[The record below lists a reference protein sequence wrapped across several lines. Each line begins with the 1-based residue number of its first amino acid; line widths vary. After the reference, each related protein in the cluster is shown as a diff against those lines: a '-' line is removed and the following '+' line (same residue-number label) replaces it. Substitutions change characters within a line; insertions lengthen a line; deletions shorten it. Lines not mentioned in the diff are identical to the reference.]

1 MGTKQDD
8 DTHHR
13 PPVGDLEPSPAPSP
27 DHETT
32 STPELVPAQV
42 LEGVTGGAPVGP
54 VTGRAAEWSEG
65 SAQRAARAYEV
76 LGLYVER
83 AARMVHTAPPGAI
96 APVMRTLLEV
106 ARLEGGQSTSNVAVV
121 LSPQE
126 RRARILEL
134 SARLGAELLDDAAG

>member
-1 MGTKQDD
+1 MTPRPVDPNPQPSVAAPHPPHEHDPHHIQNG
-8 DTHHR
+8 DT
-13 PPVGDLEPSPAPSP
+13 PQ
-27 DHETT
+27 
-32 STPELVPAQV
+32 VPALV
-42 LEGVTGGAPVGP
+42 VDAGSGVAPV
-54 VTGRAAEWSEG
+54 VDAADDPARWSEG

-83 AARMVHTAPPGAI
+83 AARMVHSAPPGAI

-121 LSPQE
+121 LTPQE

-134 SARLGAELLDDAAG
+134 SARLGAELVDDIGA